1 MQMGRLGDVLIS
13 SALLAFTLP
22 LIAIISLAIKCESPG
37 PVFERQERVGRDGR
51 PIELLKFRVAVYDP
65 KHRVSRS
72 QKTRIGE
79 FLQYTRIDELPQLIN
94 LLRGDVSM
102 IESEAHAPYFGD

>member
-1 MQMGRLGDVLIS
+1 MQMGRLGDVVIS
-13 SALLAFTLP
+13 STLLAFTFP
-22 LIAIISLAIKCESPG
+22 LIAMISLAIKCESPG

-51 PIELLKFRVAVYDP
+51 RFELLKFRVAVYDR
-65 KHRVSRS
+65 KNRVCGA

-79 FLQYTRIDELPQLIN
+79 FLQYTRIEELPQLIN
-94 LLRGDVSM
+94 LLRGEVSM